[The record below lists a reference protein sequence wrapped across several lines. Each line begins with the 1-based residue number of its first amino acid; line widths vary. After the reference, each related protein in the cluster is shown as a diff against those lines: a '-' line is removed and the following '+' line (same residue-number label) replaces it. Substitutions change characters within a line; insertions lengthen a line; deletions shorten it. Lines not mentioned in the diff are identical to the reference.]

1 MTDWKEL
8 EVLDG
13 ITYHKYPDEPVNG
26 VVEYHYKNGQQN
38 IRKSYKD
45 GKRDGLSEKYHNNGQ
60 LHWRANYK
68 NGKLDGLWEEF
79 DKDGN
84 PIRDK
89 EFQDGKLTRGT
100 TIKSDNK
107 HLSLNEQYYRD
118 ELF

>member
-8 EVLDG
+8 EVFNG

-45 GKRDGLSEKYHNNGQ
+45 GNL
-60 LHWRANYK
+60 
-68 NGKLDGLWEEF
+68 
-79 DKDGN
+79 
-84 PIRDK
+84 IRDK

>member
-8 EVLDG
+8 EVLNG

-26 VVEYHYKNGQQN
+26 VVEYHYKNGQPN

-45 GKRDGLSEKYHNNGQ
+45 
-60 LHWRANYK
+60 
-68 NGKLDGLWEEF
+68 GKLDGLWEEF

-84 PIRDK
+84 LIRDK